1 MDAETQLQK
10 LVTQMNA
17 ILAKLNAEQQ
27 RISDYLLQEEPPFW
41 AFEDASRETVASFI
55 TDLEYR
61 DDKAEGG
68 STTSLP
74 AAIPLHEKLCRHVEL
89 ANEFRT
95 ELVEFLREMDKQY
108 TDGGLS
114 LSKYLMEKVQLRR
127 LNRKAVARQYLVL
140 DRMPQSI
147 SFMWSKSTT
156 TQKLARDQAV
166 AVVNRRINSEIDKNT
181 LLLLIEEKEQL
192 LKLPDD
198 EILARV
204 YTPTPQ
210 PKVNIII
217 DNERMP
223 VKTAHLPLFYPAEP
237 NEPLPVIIPPGPQF
251 AERPRLKRN
260 DTRLES
266 EPLCPLTRI
275 YRYKPMPIEDD

>member
-1 MDAETQLQK
+1 VDAETQLQK

-27 RISDYLLQEEPPFW
+27 RIADYLVQEEPPFW

-74 AAIPLHEKLCRHVEL
+74 ATIPLHGKLCRHVEL

-140 DRMPQSI
+140 DRKPQSI

-156 TQKLARDQAV
+156 TQKLTRDQAIS
-166 AVVNRRINSEIDKNT
+166 VVNRRINKEKDKNT
-181 LLLLIEEKEQL
+181 LHQLEQEKAAL
-192 LKLPDD
+192 LKLAED

-204 YTPTPQ
+204 YTPAAQ

-217 DNERMP
+217 GDERMP
-223 VKTAHLPLFYPAEP
+223 VKTAHLPIFYPADI
-237 NEPLPVIIPPGPQF
+237 NDSLPVIIPPG
-251 AERPRLKRN
+251 AKGESRPRLKRN
-260 DTRLES
+260 DARLEN

-275 YRYKPMPIEDD
+275 YRYKR

>member
-1 MDAETQLQK
+1 MSAETKLQK
-10 LVTQMNA
+10 LVTEMNA
-17 ILAKLNAEQQ
+17 ILAKIDGEQ
-27 RISDYLLQEEPPFW
+27 RLLADYLLQEKPNFW
-41 AFEDASRETVASFI
+41 ALNDASRETVASFI

-61 DDKAEGG
+61 DDDAEGG

-74 AAIPLHEKLCRHVEL
+74 AVVPLQEKLCQHVHS
-89 ANEFRT
+89 ANVYRT

-108 TDGGLS
+108 TDGGLP
-114 LSKYLMEKVQLRR
+114 LSKYLLDKVRLRR
-127 LNRKAVARQYLVL
+127 FNRKAVARQYQVL
-140 DRMPQSI
+140 ETKPQSI

-156 TQKLARDQAV
+156 TQKLVRDQAV
-166 AVVNRRINSEIDKNT
+166 AAVNRRINNETDKKT
-181 LLLLIEEKEQL
+181 LLSLIEEKERL
-192 LKLPDD
+192 LLLPED

-210 PKVNIII
+210 PKVNTIIH
-217 DNERMP
+217 DERLP

-237 NEPLPVIIPPGPQF
+237 DESLPVIIPPGPQF

-275 YRYKPMPIEDD
+275 YRYKPMPIEED